1 MLPGG
6 SISDSSVTAPK
17 WERGSGGKSVY
28 QGLEK
33 GECNTMQHSFYKRLF
48 LSHEGPMSPIRDLV
62 LHRYEE
68 MQGLRT

>member
-17 WERGSGGKSVY
+17 WQWGKSIY
-28 QGLEK
+28 KGLEK
-33 GECNTMQHSFYKRLF
+33 GEFNTTQDSFYKRLF

-68 MQGLRT
+68 LQGLRT